1 MERQRKMHIVAVILA
16 VLLGAGLLALVG
28 TFAYSRIVNTA
39 TAIAADNLIAPGGG
53 YSSAP
58 DERTANTD
66 SQVNSSAAHTSQL
79 SCAKA
84 IEAASGNAIPASS
97 HNSIYRTSYSAT
109 TASTASAADDSEQP
123 SSIELYAGQPQENT
137 PFKVGNMLPGDSE
150 AKSFRVRV
158 SHNGAVAVYCAASA
172 RPGYEKLAEVM
183 RVRIELPATGEILYD
198 GLLRDA
204 SDVPACQLASAGRDA
219 TDELQYKIT
228 AYLDTSV
235 GNDYQ
240 NLDLVAD
247 IDWWVDDSG
256 SLTPPA
262 GGLPASVAQ
271 ALAKT
276 GDLVPVFTAVIFAA
290 FAALLALLAISR
302 KRRGGGHRG

>member
-1 MERQRKMHIVAVILA
+1 MERQRKMRIVTVVLA
-16 VLLGAGLLALVG
+16 VLLGVALLALAG

-58 DERTANTD
+58 DERAADTD
-66 SQVNSSAAHTSQL
+66 PQVNSSAAHTSQL
-79 SCAKA
+79 SRAKA
-84 IEAASGNAIPASS
+84 IEAVPGNAFPALSS
-97 HNSIYRTSYSAT
+97 NSIYRTSYSAT
-109 TASTASAADDSEQP
+109 TASTASAAGGSEQLP
-123 SSIELYAGQPQENT
+123 SIELYAGQPQENT

-150 AKSFRVRV
+150 AKFFRVSV
-158 SHNGAVAVYCAASA
+158 SHNGAVAVHCAASA
-172 RPGYEKLAEVM
+172 RSGYEKLAEVM
-183 RVRIELPATGEILYD
+183 RVRVELPATGEVLYD

-204 SDVPACQLASAGRDA
+204 SDVPACQLASAGCDA

-247 IDWWVDDSG
+247 IDWWVDDEG

-262 GGLPASVAQ
+262 GGLPASLAQ
-271 ALAKT
+271 VLAKT
-276 GDLVPVFTAVIFAA
+276 GDFVPVFAAALLAA